1 MLLENQIQAIAAN
14 TAASAAEAL
23 LSSLPPEVSQNLS
36 PSYLHHLE
44 EDLRA
49 ELFSVIQSRL
59 LWSFQA
65 VQLEMENPQQH
76 QTATPSPI
84 STPAPAE
91 PLPPPDFLQKP
102 SASSELLAEL
112 RSGSESTPA
121 PGAAEWSPRKR
132 IVTPRSSTYEQ
143 SAEPAPQ
150 SPDSSANPTTL
161 PPASQ
166 APQVAT
172 EETSKPSLRRRGQEP
187 QLTQEEII
195 KAYNLRPEWLNP
207 SRNPDAKPRRRRRG
221 SAAMA

>member
-1 MLLENQIQAIAAN
+1 MGIENRIQAIATN

-23 LSSLPPEVSQNLS
+23 LGSLPPEVSQNLS
-36 PSYLHHLE
+36 PSYLHQLE
-44 EDLRA
+44 EDLRT
-49 ELFSVIQSRL
+49 ELFSLIQSRL

-65 VQLEMENPQQH
+65 VQLELEQQH
-76 QTATPSPI
+76 RYNQAVTPSPI
-84 STPAPAE
+84 STPGPAAP
-91 PLPPPDFLQKP
+91 LSPPDYLQKP

-112 RSGSESTPA
+112 RSGSEPTPA

-166 APQVAT
+166 APQAAT
-172 EETSKPSLRRRGQEP
+172 EETSKPSRRRRGREP

-195 KAYNLRPEWLNP
+195 KAYKIPPEWLNP
-207 SRNPDAKPRRRRRG
+207 ASDPEAKPRRRRT
-221 SAAMA
+221 SSAMA